1 MRLLNL
7 FVLSL
12 AFALPGCT
20 TIQRTAHMYSSEAP
34 QPLSFQYQ
42 DGGSSTYYSF
52 IVGDASQSDTVVFF
66 YGATGCPSWKS
77 VMPGYVSGLTV
88 NAHVFVLNKRFV
100 PDRSTGLFDCGHE
113 FHLVN
118 NPNQWVADY
127 SEFIA
132 AQTGSGS
139 LNERLVAMEE
149 HIRSLEEQM
158 STSAELIKAL
168 AEQNALLVR
177 RFELNNTRLRR
188 LAVATAIGGVVLLG
202 SIAYL
207 LFGT

>member
-1 MRLLNL
+1 MAAGTL
-7 FVLSL
+7 FSIL
-12 AFALPGCT
+12 ANIPWGQVVDNAPVIAESAVKLWKAARRKKSAQSPD
-20 TIQRTAHMYSSEAP
+20 QDSEA
-34 QPLSFQYQ
+34 
-42 DGGSSTYYSF
+42 D
-52 IVGDASQSDTVVFF
+52 
-66 YGATGCPSWKS
+66 
-77 VMPGYVSGLTV
+77 
-88 NAHVFVLNKRFV
+88 
-100 PDRSTGLFDCGHE
+100 
-113 FHLVN
+113 
-118 NPNQWVADY
+118 
-127 SEFIA
+127 A

-207 LFGT
+207 LFGK

>member
-1 MRLLNL
+1 MAAGTL
-7 FVLSL
+7 FSIL
-12 AFALPGCT
+12 ANIPWGQVVDNAPVIAESAVKLWKAARRKKSAQSPD
-20 TIQRTAHMYSSEAP
+20 QDSEA
-34 QPLSFQYQ
+34 
-42 DGGSSTYYSF
+42 
-52 IVGDASQSDTVVFF
+52 
-66 YGATGCPSWKS
+66 
-77 VMPGYVSGLTV
+77 
-88 NAHVFVLNKRFV
+88 N
-100 PDRSTGLFDCGHE
+100 
-113 FHLVN
+113 
-118 NPNQWVADY
+118 
-127 SEFIA
+127 A

-207 LFGT
+207 LFGK

>member
-1 MRLLNL
+1 MAAGTL
-7 FVLSL
+7 FSIL
-12 AFALPGCT
+12 ANIPWGQVVDNAPVIAESAVKLWKAARRKKSAQSPD
-20 TIQRTAHMYSSEAP
+20 QDSEA
-34 QPLSFQYQ
+34 
-42 DGGSSTYYSF
+42 D
-52 IVGDASQSDTVVFF
+52 
-66 YGATGCPSWKS
+66 
-77 VMPGYVSGLTV
+77 
-88 NAHVFVLNKRFV
+88 
-100 PDRSTGLFDCGHE
+100 
-113 FHLVN
+113 
-118 NPNQWVADY
+118 
-127 SEFIA
+127 A

-207 LFGT
+207 LFRT

>member
-1 MRLLNL
+1 MAAGTL
-7 FVLSL
+7 FSIL
-12 AFALPGCT
+12 ANIPWGQVVDNAPVIAESAVKLWKAARRKKSAQSPE
-20 TIQRTAHMYSSEAP
+20 QDSE
-34 QPLSFQYQ
+34 
-42 DGGSSTYYSF
+42 
-52 IVGDASQSDTVVFF
+52 SD
-66 YGATGCPSWKS
+66 
-77 VMPGYVSGLTV
+77 
-88 NAHVFVLNKRFV
+88 
-100 PDRSTGLFDCGHE
+100 
-113 FHLVN
+113 
-118 NPNQWVADY
+118 
-127 SEFIA
+127 A

-202 SIAYL
+202 SVAYL

>member
-1 MRLLNL
+1 MAAGTL
-7 FVLSL
+7 FSIL
-12 AFALPGCT
+12 ANIPWGQVVDNAPVIAESAVKLWKAARRKKSAQSPD
-20 TIQRTAHMYSSEAP
+20 QDSEA
-34 QPLSFQYQ
+34 
-42 DGGSSTYYSF
+42 
-52 IVGDASQSDTVVFF
+52 DAT
-66 YGATGCPSWKS
+66 
-77 VMPGYVSGLTV
+77 
-88 NAHVFVLNKRFV
+88 
-100 PDRSTGLFDCGHE
+100 
-113 FHLVN
+113 
-118 NPNQWVADY
+118 
-127 SEFIA
+127 
-132 AQTGSGS
+132 QTGSDS

-207 LFGT
+207 LFGK

>member
-1 MRLLNL
+1 MAAGTL
-7 FVLSL
+7 FSIL
-12 AFALPGCT
+12 ANIPWGQVVDNAPVIAESAVKLWKAARRKKSAQSPD
-20 TIQRTAHMYSSEAP
+20 QDSEA
-34 QPLSFQYQ
+34 
-42 DGGSSTYYSF
+42 
-52 IVGDASQSDTVVFF
+52 DAT
-66 YGATGCPSWKS
+66 
-77 VMPGYVSGLTV
+77 
-88 NAHVFVLNKRFV
+88 
-100 PDRSTGLFDCGHE
+100 
-113 FHLVN
+113 
-118 NPNQWVADY
+118 
-127 SEFIA
+127 
-132 AQTGSGS
+132 QTGSDS

-188 LAVATAIGGVVLLG
+188 LAVVTAIGGVVLLG

>member
-1 MRLLNL
+1 MAAGTL
-7 FVLSL
+7 FSIL
-12 AFALPGCT
+12 ANIPWGQVVDNAPVSAESAVKLWKAARRKKSAQSPD
-20 TIQRTAHMYSSEAP
+20 QDSEA
-34 QPLSFQYQ
+34 
-42 DGGSSTYYSF
+42 D
-52 IVGDASQSDTVVFF
+52 
-66 YGATGCPSWKS
+66 
-77 VMPGYVSGLTV
+77 
-88 NAHVFVLNKRFV
+88 
-100 PDRSTGLFDCGHE
+100 
-113 FHLVN
+113 
-118 NPNQWVADY
+118 
-127 SEFIA
+127 A

>member
-1 MRLLNL
+1 MAAGTL
-7 FVLSL
+7 FSIL
-12 AFALPGCT
+12 ANIPWGQVVDNAPVIAESAVKLWKAARRKKSAQSPD
-20 TIQRTAHMYSSEAP
+20 QDSEA
-34 QPLSFQYQ
+34 
-42 DGGSSTYYSF
+42 D
-52 IVGDASQSDTVVFF
+52 
-66 YGATGCPSWKS
+66 
-77 VMPGYVSGLTV
+77 
-88 NAHVFVLNKRFV
+88 
-100 PDRSTGLFDCGHE
+100 
-113 FHLVN
+113 
-118 NPNQWVADY
+118 
-127 SEFIA
+127 A

-202 SIAYL
+202 SVAYL

>member
-1 MRLLNL
+1 MAAGTL
-7 FVLSL
+7 FSIL
-12 AFALPGCT
+12 ANIPWGQVVDNAPVIAESAVKLWKAARRKKSAQSPE
-20 TIQRTAHMYSSEAP
+20 QDSEA
-34 QPLSFQYQ
+34 
-42 DGGSSTYYSF
+42 D
-52 IVGDASQSDTVVFF
+52 
-66 YGATGCPSWKS
+66 
-77 VMPGYVSGLTV
+77 
-88 NAHVFVLNKRFV
+88 
-100 PDRSTGLFDCGHE
+100 
-113 FHLVN
+113 
-118 NPNQWVADY
+118 
-127 SEFIA
+127 A

>member
-1 MRLLNL
+1 MAAGTL
-7 FVLSL
+7 FSIL
-12 AFALPGCT
+12 ANIPWGQVVDNAPLIAESAVKLWKAARRKKSAQSPD
-20 TIQRTAHMYSSEAP
+20 QDSEA
-34 QPLSFQYQ
+34 
-42 DGGSSTYYSF
+42 D
-52 IVGDASQSDTVVFF
+52 
-66 YGATGCPSWKS
+66 
-77 VMPGYVSGLTV
+77 
-88 NAHVFVLNKRFV
+88 
-100 PDRSTGLFDCGHE
+100 
-113 FHLVN
+113 
-118 NPNQWVADY
+118 
-127 SEFIA
+127 A

>member
-1 MRLLNL
+1 MAAGTL
-7 FVLSL
+7 FSIL
-12 AFALPGCT
+12 ANIPWGQVVDNAPVIAESAVKLWKAARRKKSAQSPD
-20 TIQRTAHMYSSEAP
+20 QDSEA
-34 QPLSFQYQ
+34 
-42 DGGSSTYYSF
+42 D
-52 IVGDASQSDTVVFF
+52 
-66 YGATGCPSWKS
+66 
-77 VMPGYVSGLTV
+77 
-88 NAHVFVLNKRFV
+88 
-100 PDRSTGLFDCGHE
+100 
-113 FHLVN
+113 
-118 NPNQWVADY
+118 
-127 SEFIA
+127 A

>member
-1 MRLLNL
+1 MAAGTL
-7 FVLSL
+7 FSIL
-12 AFALPGCT
+12 ANIPWGQVVDNAPVIAESAVKLWKAARRKKSAQSPE
-20 TIQRTAHMYSSEAP
+20 QDSEA
-34 QPLSFQYQ
+34 
-42 DGGSSTYYSF
+42 D
-52 IVGDASQSDTVVFF
+52 
-66 YGATGCPSWKS
+66 
-77 VMPGYVSGLTV
+77 
-88 NAHVFVLNKRFV
+88 
-100 PDRSTGLFDCGHE
+100 
-113 FHLVN
+113 
-118 NPNQWVADY
+118 
-127 SEFIA
+127 A

-188 LAVATAIGGVVLLG
+188 LAVATAIGGVLLLG

>member
-1 MRLLNL
+1 MAAGTL
-7 FVLSL
+7 FSIL
-12 AFALPGCT
+12 ANIPWGQVVDNAPVIAESAVKLWKAARRKKSAQSPD
-20 TIQRTAHMYSSEAP
+20 QDSEA
-34 QPLSFQYQ
+34 
-42 DGGSSTYYSF
+42 D
-52 IVGDASQSDTVVFF
+52 
-66 YGATGCPSWKS
+66 
-77 VMPGYVSGLTV
+77 
-88 NAHVFVLNKRFV
+88 
-100 PDRSTGLFDCGHE
+100 
-113 FHLVN
+113 
-118 NPNQWVADY
+118 
-127 SEFIA
+127 A

-202 SIAYL
+202 SVAYL
-207 LFGT
+207 LLGT

>member
-1 MRLLNL
+1 MAAGTL
-7 FVLSL
+7 FSIL
-12 AFALPGCT
+12 ANIPWGQVVDNAPVIAESAVKLWKAARRKKSAQSPE
-20 TIQRTAHMYSSEAP
+20 QDSEA
-34 QPLSFQYQ
+34 
-42 DGGSSTYYSF
+42 D
-52 IVGDASQSDTVVFF
+52 
-66 YGATGCPSWKS
+66 
-77 VMPGYVSGLTV
+77 
-88 NAHVFVLNKRFV
+88 
-100 PDRSTGLFDCGHE
+100 
-113 FHLVN
+113 
-118 NPNQWVADY
+118 
-127 SEFIA
+127 A

-188 LAVATAIGGVVLLG
+188 LAVATAIGGVVLMG

>member
-1 MRLLNL
+1 MAAGTL
-7 FVLSL
+7 FSIL
-12 AFALPGCT
+12 ANIPWGQVVDNAPVIAESAVKLWKAARRKKSAQSPD
-20 TIQRTAHMYSSEAP
+20 QDSEA
-34 QPLSFQYQ
+34 
-42 DGGSSTYYSF
+42 D
-52 IVGDASQSDTVVFF
+52 
-66 YGATGCPSWKS
+66 
-77 VMPGYVSGLTV
+77 
-88 NAHVFVLNKRFV
+88 
-100 PDRSTGLFDCGHE
+100 
-113 FHLVN
+113 
-118 NPNQWVADY
+118 
-127 SEFIA
+127 A

-139 LNERLVAMEE
+139 LNERLGAMEE
-149 HIRSLEEQM
+149 HIRSIEEQM

>member
-1 MRLLNL
+1 MAAGTL
-7 FVLSL
+7 FSIL
-12 AFALPGCT
+12 ANIPWGQVVDNAPVIAESAVKLWKAARRKKSAQSPD
-20 TIQRTAHMYSSEAP
+20 QDSEA
-34 QPLSFQYQ
+34 
-42 DGGSSTYYSF
+42 
-52 IVGDASQSDTVVFF
+52 
-66 YGATGCPSWKS
+66 
-77 VMPGYVSGLTV
+77 
-88 NAHVFVLNKRFV
+88 N
-100 PDRSTGLFDCGHE
+100 
-113 FHLVN
+113 
-118 NPNQWVADY
+118 
-127 SEFIA
+127 A

>member
-1 MRLLNL
+1 MAAGTL
-7 FVLSL
+7 FSIL
-12 AFALPGCT
+12 ANIPWGQVVDNAPVIAESAVKLWKAARRKKSAQSPD
-20 TIQRTAHMYSSEAP
+20 QDSEA
-34 QPLSFQYQ
+34 
-42 DGGSSTYYSF
+42 D
-52 IVGDASQSDTVVFF
+52 
-66 YGATGCPSWKS
+66 
-77 VMPGYVSGLTV
+77 
-88 NAHVFVLNKRFV
+88 
-100 PDRSTGLFDCGHE
+100 
-113 FHLVN
+113 
-118 NPNQWVADY
+118 
-127 SEFIA
+127 A

-149 HIRSLEEQM
+149 HIRSIEEQM

-202 SIAYL
+202 SVAYL

>member
-1 MRLLNL
+1 MAAGTL
-7 FVLSL
+7 FSIL
-12 AFALPGCT
+12 ANIPWGQVVDNAPVIAESAVKLWKAARRKKSAQSPD
-20 TIQRTAHMYSSEAP
+20 QDSEAN
-34 QPLSFQYQ
+34 
-42 DGGSSTYYSF
+42 
-52 IVGDASQSDTVVFF
+52 
-66 YGATGCPSWKS
+66 AT
-77 VMPGYVSGLTV
+77 
-88 NAHVFVLNKRFV
+88 
-100 PDRSTGLFDCGHE
+100 
-113 FHLVN
+113 
-118 NPNQWVADY
+118 
-127 SEFIA
+127 
-132 AQTGSGS
+132 QTGSDS

>member
-1 MRLLNL
+1 MAAGTI
-7 FVLSL
+7 FSIL
-12 AFALPGCT
+12 ANIPWGQVVDNAPKIAESAVKLWKAARRKKSAQSPD
-20 TIQRTAHMYSSEAP
+20 QDSEA
-34 QPLSFQYQ
+34 
-42 DGGSSTYYSF
+42 
-52 IVGDASQSDTVVFF
+52 DAT
-66 YGATGCPSWKS
+66 
-77 VMPGYVSGLTV
+77 
-88 NAHVFVLNKRFV
+88 
-100 PDRSTGLFDCGHE
+100 
-113 FHLVN
+113 
-118 NPNQWVADY
+118 
-127 SEFIA
+127 
-132 AQTGSGS
+132 QTGSDS

>member
-1 MRLLNL
+1 MAAGTL
-7 FVLSL
+7 FSIL
-12 AFALPGCT
+12 ANIPWGQVVDNAPVIAESAVKLWKAARRKKSAQSPD
-20 TIQRTAHMYSSEAP
+20 QDSEA
-34 QPLSFQYQ
+34 
-42 DGGSSTYYSF
+42 
-52 IVGDASQSDTVVFF
+52 DAT
-66 YGATGCPSWKS
+66 
-77 VMPGYVSGLTV
+77 
-88 NAHVFVLNKRFV
+88 
-100 PDRSTGLFDCGHE
+100 
-113 FHLVN
+113 
-118 NPNQWVADY
+118 
-127 SEFIA
+127 
-132 AQTGSGS
+132 QTGSGS

-202 SIAYL
+202 SVAYL

>member
-1 MRLLNL
+1 MAAGTL
-7 FVLSL
+7 FSIL
-12 AFALPGCT
+12 ANIPWGQVVDNAPVIAESAVKLWKAARRKKSAQSPD
-20 TIQRTAHMYSSEAP
+20 QDSEA
-34 QPLSFQYQ
+34 
-42 DGGSSTYYSF
+42 
-52 IVGDASQSDTVVFF
+52 DAT
-66 YGATGCPSWKS
+66 
-77 VMPGYVSGLTV
+77 
-88 NAHVFVLNKRFV
+88 
-100 PDRSTGLFDCGHE
+100 
-113 FHLVN
+113 
-118 NPNQWVADY
+118 
-127 SEFIA
+127 
-132 AQTGSGS
+132 QTGSDS

-202 SIAYL
+202 SVAYL

>member
-1 MRLLNL
+1 MAAGTL
-7 FVLSL
+7 FSIL
-12 AFALPGCT
+12 ANIPWGQVVDNAPVITESAVKLWKAARRKKSAQSPD
-20 TIQRTAHMYSSEAP
+20 QDSEA
-34 QPLSFQYQ
+34 
-42 DGGSSTYYSF
+42 
-52 IVGDASQSDTVVFF
+52 DAT
-66 YGATGCPSWKS
+66 
-77 VMPGYVSGLTV
+77 
-88 NAHVFVLNKRFV
+88 
-100 PDRSTGLFDCGHE
+100 
-113 FHLVN
+113 
-118 NPNQWVADY
+118 
-127 SEFIA
+127 
-132 AQTGSGS
+132 QTGSGS

>member
-1 MRLLNL
+1 MAAGTL
-7 FVLSL
+7 FSIL
-12 AFALPGCT
+12 ANIPWGQVVDNAPVIAESAVKLWKAARRKKSAQSPD
-20 TIQRTAHMYSSEAP
+20 QDSEA
-34 QPLSFQYQ
+34 
-42 DGGSSTYYSF
+42 D
-52 IVGDASQSDTVVFF
+52 
-66 YGATGCPSWKS
+66 
-77 VMPGYVSGLTV
+77 
-88 NAHVFVLNKRFV
+88 
-100 PDRSTGLFDCGHE
+100 
-113 FHLVN
+113 
-118 NPNQWVADY
+118 
-127 SEFIA
+127 A

-177 RFELNNTRLRR
+177 RFELNKTRLRR

-202 SIAYL
+202 SVAYL

>member
-1 MRLLNL
+1 MAAGTL
-7 FVLSL
+7 FSIL
-12 AFALPGCT
+12 ANIPWGQVVDNAPLIAESAVKLWKAARRKKSAKSPD
-20 TIQRTAHMYSSEAP
+20 QDSEA
-34 QPLSFQYQ
+34 
-42 DGGSSTYYSF
+42 D
-52 IVGDASQSDTVVFF
+52 
-66 YGATGCPSWKS
+66 
-77 VMPGYVSGLTV
+77 
-88 NAHVFVLNKRFV
+88 
-100 PDRSTGLFDCGHE
+100 
-113 FHLVN
+113 
-118 NPNQWVADY
+118 
-127 SEFIA
+127 A
-132 AQTGSGS
+132 AQTGSGG

>member
-1 MRLLNL
+1 MAAGTL
-7 FVLSL
+7 FSIL
-12 AFALPGCT
+12 ANIPWGQVVDNAPVIAESAVKLWKAARRKKSAQSPE
-20 TIQRTAHMYSSEAP
+20 QDSEA
-34 QPLSFQYQ
+34 
-42 DGGSSTYYSF
+42 D
-52 IVGDASQSDTVVFF
+52 
-66 YGATGCPSWKS
+66 
-77 VMPGYVSGLTV
+77 
-88 NAHVFVLNKRFV
+88 
-100 PDRSTGLFDCGHE
+100 
-113 FHLVN
+113 
-118 NPNQWVADY
+118 
-127 SEFIA
+127 A

-188 LAVATAIGGVVLLG
+188 LAVVTAIGGVVLLG

>member
-1 MRLLNL
+1 MAAGTL
-7 FVLSL
+7 FSIL
-12 AFALPGCT
+12 ANIPWGQVVDNAPVIAESAVKLWKAARRKKSAQSPD
-20 TIQRTAHMYSSEAP
+20 QDSEA
-34 QPLSFQYQ
+34 
-42 DGGSSTYYSF
+42 D
-52 IVGDASQSDTVVFF
+52 
-66 YGATGCPSWKS
+66 
-77 VMPGYVSGLTV
+77 
-88 NAHVFVLNKRFV
+88 
-100 PDRSTGLFDCGHE
+100 
-113 FHLVN
+113 
-118 NPNQWVADY
+118 
-127 SEFIA
+127 A
-132 AQTGSGS
+132 AQTGRGS

>member
-1 MRLLNL
+1 MAAGTL
-7 FVLSL
+7 FSIL
-12 AFALPGCT
+12 ANIPWGQVVDNAPVIAESAVKLWKAARRKKSAQSPE
-20 TIQRTAHMYSSEAP
+20 QDSEA
-34 QPLSFQYQ
+34 
-42 DGGSSTYYSF
+42 D
-52 IVGDASQSDTVVFF
+52 
-66 YGATGCPSWKS
+66 
-77 VMPGYVSGLTV
+77 
-88 NAHVFVLNKRFV
+88 
-100 PDRSTGLFDCGHE
+100 
-113 FHLVN
+113 
-118 NPNQWVADY
+118 
-127 SEFIA
+127 A

-188 LAVATAIGGVVLLG
+188 LAVTTTIGNVVLLG
-202 SIAYL
+202 SVAYL

>member
-1 MRLLNL
+1 MAAGTL
-7 FVLSL
+7 FSIL
-12 AFALPGCT
+12 ANIPWGQVVDNAPVIAESAVILWKAARRKKSAQSPD
-20 TIQRTAHMYSSEAP
+20 QDSEA
-34 QPLSFQYQ
+34 
-42 DGGSSTYYSF
+42 D
-52 IVGDASQSDTVVFF
+52 
-66 YGATGCPSWKS
+66 
-77 VMPGYVSGLTV
+77 
-88 NAHVFVLNKRFV
+88 
-100 PDRSTGLFDCGHE
+100 
-113 FHLVN
+113 
-118 NPNQWVADY
+118 
-127 SEFIA
+127 A

>member
-1 MRLLNL
+1 MAAGTL
-7 FVLSL
+7 FSIL
-12 AFALPGCT
+12 ANIPWGQVVDNAPVIAESAVKLWKAARRKKSAQSPE
-20 TIQRTAHMYSSEAP
+20 QDSEA
-34 QPLSFQYQ
+34 
-42 DGGSSTYYSF
+42 D
-52 IVGDASQSDTVVFF
+52 
-66 YGATGCPSWKS
+66 
-77 VMPGYVSGLTV
+77 
-88 NAHVFVLNKRFV
+88 
-100 PDRSTGLFDCGHE
+100 
-113 FHLVN
+113 
-118 NPNQWVADY
+118 
-127 SEFIA
+127 A

-188 LAVATAIGGVVLLG
+188 LAVVTAIGGVVLLG
-202 SIAYL
+202 SVAYL

>member
-1 MRLLNL
+1 MAAGTL
-7 FVLSL
+7 FSIL
-12 AFALPGCT
+12 ANIPWGQVVDNAPVIAESAVKLWKAARRKKSAQSPD
-20 TIQRTAHMYSSEAP
+20 QDSEA
-34 QPLSFQYQ
+34 
-42 DGGSSTYYSF
+42 
-52 IVGDASQSDTVVFF
+52 DAT
-66 YGATGCPSWKS
+66 
-77 VMPGYVSGLTV
+77 
-88 NAHVFVLNKRFV
+88 
-100 PDRSTGLFDCGHE
+100 
-113 FHLVN
+113 
-118 NPNQWVADY
+118 
-127 SEFIA
+127 
-132 AQTGSGS
+132 QTGSDS

-168 AEQNALLVR
+168 AEQNALLMR

>member
-1 MRLLNL
+1 MAAGTL
-7 FVLSL
+7 FSIL
-12 AFALPGCT
+12 ANIPWGQVVDNAPVIAESAVKLWKAARRKKSAQSPE
-20 TIQRTAHMYSSEAP
+20 QDSEA
-34 QPLSFQYQ
+34 
-42 DGGSSTYYSF
+42 
-52 IVGDASQSDTVVFF
+52 
-66 YGATGCPSWKS
+66 
-77 VMPGYVSGLTV
+77 
-88 NAHVFVLNKRFV
+88 N
-100 PDRSTGLFDCGHE
+100 
-113 FHLVN
+113 
-118 NPNQWVADY
+118 
-127 SEFIA
+127 A

-188 LAVATAIGGVVLLG
+188 LAVVTAIGGVVLLG
-202 SIAYL
+202 SVAYL

>member
-1 MRLLNL
+1 MAAGTL
-7 FVLSL
+7 FSIL
-12 AFALPGCT
+12 ANIPWGQVVDNAPVIAESAVKLWKAARRKKSAQSPD
-20 TIQRTAHMYSSEAP
+20 QDSEA
-34 QPLSFQYQ
+34 
-42 DGGSSTYYSF
+42 D
-52 IVGDASQSDTVVFF
+52 
-66 YGATGCPSWKS
+66 
-77 VMPGYVSGLTV
+77 
-88 NAHVFVLNKRFV
+88 
-100 PDRSTGLFDCGHE
+100 
-113 FHLVN
+113 
-118 NPNQWVADY
+118 
-127 SEFIA
+127 A

-188 LAVATAIGGVVLLG
+188 LAVVTAIGGVVLLG
-202 SIAYL
+202 SVAYL

>member
-1 MRLLNL
+1 MAAGTL
-7 FVLSL
+7 FSIL
-12 AFALPGCT
+12 ANIPWGQVVDNAPVIAESAVKLWKAARRKKSAQSPD
-20 TIQRTAHMYSSEAP
+20 QDSEA
-34 QPLSFQYQ
+34 
-42 DGGSSTYYSF
+42 D
-52 IVGDASQSDTVVFF
+52 
-66 YGATGCPSWKS
+66 
-77 VMPGYVSGLTV
+77 
-88 NAHVFVLNKRFV
+88 
-100 PDRSTGLFDCGHE
+100 
-113 FHLVN
+113 
-118 NPNQWVADY
+118 
-127 SEFIA
+127 A

-188 LAVATAIGGVVLLG
+188 LAVVTAIGGVVLLG

>member
-1 MRLLNL
+1 MAAETL
-7 FVLSL
+7 FSIL
-12 AFALPGCT
+12 ANIPWGQVVDNAPVIAESAVKLWKAARRKKSAQSPD
-20 TIQRTAHMYSSEAP
+20 QDSEA
-34 QPLSFQYQ
+34 
-42 DGGSSTYYSF
+42 D
-52 IVGDASQSDTVVFF
+52 
-66 YGATGCPSWKS
+66 
-77 VMPGYVSGLTV
+77 
-88 NAHVFVLNKRFV
+88 
-100 PDRSTGLFDCGHE
+100 
-113 FHLVN
+113 
-118 NPNQWVADY
+118 
-127 SEFIA
+127 A

>member
-1 MRLLNL
+1 MAAGTL
-7 FVLSL
+7 FSIL
-12 AFALPGCT
+12 ANIPWGQVVDNAPVIAESAVKLWKAARRKKSAQSPD
-20 TIQRTAHMYSSEAP
+20 QDSEA
-34 QPLSFQYQ
+34 
-42 DGGSSTYYSF
+42 D
-52 IVGDASQSDTVVFF
+52 
-66 YGATGCPSWKS
+66 
-77 VMPGYVSGLTV
+77 
-88 NAHVFVLNKRFV
+88 
-100 PDRSTGLFDCGHE
+100 
-113 FHLVN
+113 
-118 NPNQWVADY
+118 
-127 SEFIA
+127 A

-188 LAVATAIGGVVLLG
+188 LAVATAIGGVVLMG